1 MTRYSVFESSRR
13 RCSRIALYSQL
24 VLAAVLL
31 VVFLSLLR
39 RPLESAG
46 DQSWGRTDFAAL
58 PEVQLLQ
65 RYLEIDTSFP
75 DGDERDGA
83 RFLREVLEAEGIEIH
98 AEPVGDT
105 RVNLWA
111 ALEGKRPEALVL
123 HHHID
128 VEPVPDPAQWEH
140 DPFGGEIDGPWI
152 YGRGAFD
159 MKSVGIAQLLAFL
172 DLHRRQV
179 PLERSVI
186 LLATSSEETGSDLG
200 MRWILQQHPELVD
213 RFWAV
218 LTEGGAVEVRQA
230 GKVKFWG
237 TEFAQKRYV
246 DYVLCTYN
254 RPLLEDVRRD
264 LAAQSRPLTGLRLVP
279 EVEYFLEH
287 YAPSRDDPDLQ
298 DLLADPQRLT
308 WDVPAFLE
316 APLPIQSMLRD
327 ELHVFPI
334 EAMSG
339 GGWRMTVK
347 IHLLPGSDLEEVT
360 ERLMPPWIL
369 HGVTGRVAADEPAAS
384 SSPLDHPVYGE
395 IEALLGERHGADRV
409 GPLFLTWAATDA
421 RHLRAHGVPAYGFSP
436 FAVPTPEV
444 LSLIGLASPEEKIA
458 LPGYVEGVDLYRRV
472 VERLATWA
480 GSG

>member
-1 MTRYSVFESSRR
+1 MSRYSSFESSRR

-24 VLAAVLL
+24 VLAGVLL
-31 VVFLSLLR
+31 AVFLSVLR
-39 RPLESAG
+39 QPLASTG
-46 DQSWGRTDFAAL
+46 DQSWAQVDFAGL

-75 DGDERDGA
+75 DGNERDGA
-83 RFLREVLEAEGIEIH
+83 RFLAELLEAEGIEVH
-98 AEPVGDT
+98 VEPLGAD

-111 ALEGKRPEALVL
+111 ILEGERPEALVL

-128 VEPVPDPAQWEH
+128 VEPVPDPTQWEH
-140 DPFGGEIDGPWI
+140 DPFGGGIDGPWI

-186 LLATSSEETGSDLG
+186 FLATSSEETGSDLG
-200 MRWILQQHPELVD
+200 MRWMLDQHPDLVD

-218 LTEGGAVEVRQA
+218 LTEGGAVEIRHA
-230 GKVKFWG
+230 GEVKYWG
-237 TEFAQKRYV
+237 TELAQKRYV
-246 DYVLCTYN
+246 DYVLCSDN
-254 RPLLEDVRRD
+254 RSLLEAVQRD
-264 LAAQSRPLTGLRLVP
+264 LTAEGRPLTGLRLVP
-279 EVEYFLEH
+279 EVAYFLEH
-287 YAPSRDDPDLQ
+287 YAPSRDDPELR
-298 DLLADPQRLT
+298 DLLADPERLT
-308 WDVPAFLE
+308 WDLPAFLE

-327 ELHVFPI
+327 ELHVFPV
-334 EAMSG
+334 EEMPG

-347 IHLLPGSDLEEVT
+347 IHLLPGSDQDEVI

-369 HGVTGRVAADEPAAS
+369 HGVSGHVASDEPPAS
-384 SSPLDHPVYGE
+384 SSPVDHPVYRE
-395 IEALLGERHGADRV
+395 VLASLAERHGAEQA

-421 RHLRAHGVPAYGFSP
+421 RHLRARGIAAYGFSP

-444 LSLIGLASPEEKIA
+444 LSLIGFASPEEKLA
-458 LPGYVEGVDLYRRV
+458 LPGYVQGVALYREIVR
-472 VERLATWA
+472 RLVTLEE
-480 GSG
+480 